1 MPSPATQKALKDG
14 LITQKQYDKLPPH
27 LLEAIVKSK
36 NKKGGAKTNSSGP
49 KPKSQST
56 TKGDARKGNRNRNRN
71 QNRKKGKK
79 KKRETII
86 KKIFYKYI

>member
-36 NKKGGAKTNSSGP
+36 NKKGGAKTNPSGP
-49 KPKSQST
+49 KPKSQP
-56 TKGDARKGNRNRNRN
+56 KP
-71 QNRKKGKK
+71 KKGKK
-79 KKRETII
+79 KSIYER
-86 KKIFYKYI
+86 